1 MGGAIRGLTAKLA
14 RRESIGRM
22 VDRAKAH
29 GVSVAISFKLDSN
42 NIGNYNHRIWHD
54 GIHRA

>member
-1 MGGAIRGLTAKLA
+1 
-14 RRESIGRM
+14 M

-42 NIGNYNHRIWHD
+42 NIGD
-54 GIHRA
+54 

>member
-1 MGGAIRGLTAKLA
+1 MGGAIRGLTAKQA

-22 VDRAKAH
+22 VDRAKVH

-42 NIGNYNHRIWHD
+42 DIGNYNHRIWHD
-54 GIHRA
+54 DFY